1 MAAALHDEHEQHE
14 QHEHG
19 YPFLSVGFDASQWST
34 EQLIAYASR
43 SPIQV
48 SLDQVTQGLDGLGL
62 PPEVRQALLAV
73 LTCAAV
79 HQDPHLPAPRDP
91 RDPRGQRESPHCGD
105 GTGQRAGDDG
115 TGSGPVV
122 ARVAPVEAISDQA
135 VLAAAHATRVLTG
148 FAEGALIQA
157 ARTLADRAGHELLAR
172 KHLSNPAQLSVTA
185 RDRWRTQTKSLVAQE
200 LSTLTGHGIHAAH
213 TIVAFALAPPQP

>member
-1 MAAALHDEHEQHE
+1 MDAILFWNAVGLEANQVSHSNGKEEQTGPTLSSRALAIMH
-14 QHEHG
+14 
-19 YPFLSVGFDASQWST
+19 LAMFDAFVGAEAAGPNVANLT
-34 EQLIAYASR
+34 PYLTTPPIAAPAANAS
-43 SPIQV
+43 I
-48 SLDQVTQGLDGLGL
+48 D
-62 PPEVRQALLAV
+62 
-73 LTCAAV
+73 AAV
-79 HQDPHLPAPRDP
+79 A
-91 RDPRGQRESPHCGD
+91 
-105 GTGQRAGDDG
+105 
-115 TGSGPVV
+115 
-122 ARVAPVEAISDQA
+122 
-135 VLAAAHATRVLTG
+135 AAAHATLVLTG

>member
-73 LTCAAV
+73 LT
-79 HQDPHLPAPRDP
+79 
-91 RDPRGQRESPHCGD
+91 S
-105 GTGQRAGDDG
+105 
-115 TGSGPVV
+115 
-122 ARVAPVEAISDQA
+122 
-135 VLAAAHATRVLTG
+135 AAAHHTTRTCPHRVTRVT
-148 FAEGALIQA
+148 
-157 ARTLADRAGHELLAR
+157 RAGSVSLL
-172 KHLSNPAQLSVTA
+172 TA
-185 RDRWRTQTKSLVAQE
+185 ETSPGSAPGT
-200 LSTLTGHGIHAAH
+200 TGPG
-213 TIVAFALAPPQP
+213 PGQSWPG